1 MGTDWILRR
10 KPLRRPKKTPGE
22 RRQRE
27 RVQRKRLVAMGMDQA
42 ALKSVSGC
50 KLRALLKRQTELKQ
64 RASGKK

>member
-1 MGTDWILRR
+1 
-10 KPLRRPKKTPGE
+10 
-22 RRQRE
+22 
-27 RVQRKRLVAMGMDQA
+27 MGMDQA